1 MTNERFFTLMNEI
14 DDRLLLRE
22 AGAAKKSSKIVHW
35 IRWGALA
42 ACLALV
48 LGIGL
53 AWNGDHT
60 VTLGSGDTLRFAR
73 GGAVGRA
80 KVDFNGMFNCD
91 VQSRGLTQEE
101 ADSLVDDFKFEGWG
115 LFNSE
120 IGALLGF
127 EGWNEEGI
135 YLQVSSGPMWS
146 CTVLN
151 GVEQTC
157 VINGIPVSAG
167 YTDANHHGK
176 QIIIYYATLEIG
188 SQTVYLEHG
197 GLVADREELREE
209 LADMI
214 ETLIAHGEID
224 LAQIRY

>member
-22 AGAAKKSSKIVHW
+22 AVAAKKSTKKAHW
-35 IRWGALA
+35 LRWGALA

-53 AWNGDHT
+53 AWNSDHT
-60 VTLGSGDTLRFAR
+60 VTLESGDTLRFAR
-73 GGAVGRA
+73 GGAFGQA
-80 KVDFNGMFNCD
+80 MVDIDGIFNCE
-91 VQSRGLTQEE
+91 VQSRYLTQTE
-101 ADSLVDDFKFEGWG
+101 AAALADGFKFEGWG
-115 LFNSE
+115 FFNGES
-120 IGALLGF
+120 GTLLGF

-146 CTVLN
+146 CTALD

-157 VINGIPVSAG
+157 VVNGVPVSAG
-167 YTDANHHGK
+167 YTDANHSGK
-176 QIIIYYATLEIG
+176 RIIIYYATLEFG
-188 SQTVYLEHG
+188 CQTVYLEHG
-197 GLVADREELREE
+197 GLAADREELRLE

-224 LAQIRY
+224 LTQIHY